1 MSRRIPQAFIDELIS
16 RADIVDVIG
25 HRVALKKA
33 GSNYKGLCPFHD
45 EKTPSFSVNREK
57 AFYKCF
63 GCGAG
68 GNVISFL
75 MAFEN
80 ASFPEAV
87 NALAETL
94 GLEVPGTDTAGSDR
108 DETAPLLD
116 ALTEADRIYRQAL
129 RESPGAIDYLKHR
142 GIDGSTA
149 ARYSIGYAPDAWDTL
164 RTTLGRE
171 AGSRQRLIDAGLLI
185 RNEAG
190 KVYDRFRDRI
200 MFPIRDPR
208 GRAVGFG
215 GRALGDGEPKYLNSP
230 ETPVFNKSRVLYG
243 LYEARQAAGRPG
255 RAIVVEGYLDVVA
268 LAQHGIGAAVATMG
282 TAATAHHIRQLTRLA
297 DEVVFCFDGD
307 RAGRAAAAR
316 ALETALPFGGGSV
329 ELKFLLLPDGHD
341 PDSFVRAEGAQ
352 AFEALVSAASPLGQ
366 FMLDELGARAN
377 LDSLDGRAKL
387 IDLARPLLARLPAG
401 IYRQLIVGELAR
413 ICGIDEERLE
423 SLLDAGPRQPGPR
436 PATQAAG
443 KQTLIRKAIVLV
455 LAYPSAAARIEAVDG
470 LDDVDAPG
478 ADLLRRLLETTRRR
492 PQISPGELIGRFSE
506 DPEGRYLDRLVGEV
520 PLDDEQM
527 APAVLSESLERI
539 VERDR
544 RHKADRDR
552 RHKMEERLRKGR

>member
-45 EKTPSFSVNREK
+45 EKTPSFSVNRDK

-87 NALAETL
+87 HALAETL
-94 GLEVPGTDTAGSDR
+94 GLEVPGTEATGSD
-108 DETAPLLD
+108 DDQTAPLLE
-116 ALTEADRIYRQAL
+116 ALRDADRIYRQAL
-129 RESPGAIDYLKHR
+129 RDSPRAIDYLKQR

-149 ARYSIGYAPDAWDTL
+149 ALYSIGYAPDAWDTL
-164 RTTLGRE
+164 KAALGRD
-171 AGSRQRLIDAGLLI
+171 ARSRQHLVDAGLLK
-185 RNEAG
+185 RNETG
-190 KVYDRFRDRI
+190 KVYDRFRDRV

-208 GRAVGFG
+208 GRVIGFG
-215 GRALGDGEPKYLNSP
+215 GRVLGDGEPKYLNSP

-243 LYEARQAAGRPG
+243 LYEARQAAGRPA

-268 LAQHGIGAAVATMG
+268 LAQHGVGAAVATMG
-282 TAATAHHIRQLTRLA
+282 TAATAHHIRLLTRLS

-329 ELKFLLLPDGHD
+329 ELKFLLLPDGQD
-341 PDSFVRAEGAQ
+341 PDSLIRADGAE
-352 AFEALVSAASPLGQ
+352 AFEALAAGASPLGQ
-366 FMLDELGARAN
+366 FMLDELGARTN

-401 IYRQLIVGELAR
+401 VYRQLIIGELAR
-413 ICGIDEERLE
+413 LGGIDEQRLE
-423 SLLDAGPRQPGPR
+423 SLLEAGPRQPEAR
-436 PATQAAG
+436 PTGQSAR
-443 KQTLIRKAIVLV
+443 KQTLIRKAIVLI
-455 LAYPSAAARIEAVDG
+455 LAHPSAGARVEAVDG

-478 ADLLRRLLETTRRR
+478 AGLLRRLLEMTRER

-520 PLDDEQM
+520 PLDDEKM
-527 APAVLSESLERI
+527 APAVLAESLERI